1 MIENLAAL
9 LFAAFALMGS
19 PGPATLSTA
28 AAGAAF
34 GFRRG
39 ISYAS
44 GIMLGTASVL
54 VVIASGVTG
63 ALLVM
68 PSVRIV
74 LIAAASAYILYLAF
88 RIATAPPVEAAASTA
103 KAPGF
108 VPAYLL
114 AIANPKAYAAI
125 GAVYSGFDLLAG
137 ATLPNALSKLA
148 VLSGVIVAVNLTWLV
163 LGASISSLFRSARWS
178 RVINVAFAVMLV
190 LSVMAVVFL

>member
-9 LFAAFALMGS
+9 LLAALALMGS

-28 AAGAAF
+28 ATGAAY
-34 GFRRG
+34 GVRRG
-39 ISYAS
+39 MFFAT

-54 VVIASGVTG
+54 MIVASGVTG

-88 RIATAPPVEAAASTA
+88 RIATAPPVEAAASMA
-103 KAPGF
+103 RAPGF
-108 VPAYLL
+108 APAYLL

-125 GAVYSGFDLLAG
+125 GAVYSGFDLLGG
-137 ATLPNALSKLA
+137 ATLPNAVLKVAILA
-148 VLSGVIVAVNLTWLV
+148 GVIVAVNLTWLV

-178 RVINVAFAVMLV
+178 RVINVTFAAMLV
-190 LSVMAVVFL
+190 LSVMAVAFL